1 MNMETIPDKWKP
13 TVAMLNK
20 YADMNRALEIELGV
34 RADVERGNVPHSWY
48 AELKKLNWDAKK
60 FKENFLKEIENE
72 KRTEK
77 DPRRSGNESDSGSD
91 MSSEE
96 CGRGHMA
103 DECPEGCTE
112 GECEH
117 PRSD

>member
-1 MNMETIPDKWKP
+1 METIPDKWKP

-34 RADVERGNVPHSWY
+34 RADVERANVPHSWY

-72 KRTEK
+72 KRTIMSDHENIGK
-77 DPRRSGNESDSGSD
+77 ALEDLGKGSYSENRQYGNYGK
-91 MSSEE
+91 
-96 CGRGHMA
+96 
-103 DECPEGCTE
+103 
-112 GECEH
+112 
-117 PRSD
+117 